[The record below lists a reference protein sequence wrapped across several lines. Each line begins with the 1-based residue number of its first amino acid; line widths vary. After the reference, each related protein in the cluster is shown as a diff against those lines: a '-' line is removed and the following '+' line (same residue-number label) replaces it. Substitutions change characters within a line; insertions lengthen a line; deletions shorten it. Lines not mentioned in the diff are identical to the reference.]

1 MPQSMI
7 PFFIVMLA
15 VGIIGTALLFAF
27 KNAKPIVK
35 TMILA
40 VMLVLF
46 AVLVFLMNKAL
57 LNG

>member
-1 MPQSMI
+1 MPQSII
-7 PFFIVMLA
+7 PFFIGMLV

>member
-1 MPQSMI
+1 MPQSI
-7 PFFIVMLA
+7 
-15 VGIIGTALLFAF
+15 

-35 TMILA
+35 IMILA

>member
-1 MPQSMI
+1 MI
-7 PFFIVMLA
+7 PFFIGVLA

-35 TMILA
+35 ILILA

-46 AVLVFLMNKAL
+46 AVLIFLMFKAL

>member
-35 TMILA
+35 IMILA

>member
-1 MPQSMI
+1 
-7 PFFIVMLA
+7 MLA

-35 TMILA
+35 IMILA

>member
-7 PFFIVMLA
+7 PFFIGMLA

-27 KNAKPIVK
+27 KKAKPIVK
-35 TMILA
+35 IMILA

>member
-1 MPQSMI
+1 MPQSII
-7 PFFIVMLA
+7 PFFIGMLV

-35 TMILA
+35 IMILA

>member
-1 MPQSMI
+1 MPQSII
-7 PFFIVMLA
+7 PFFIGMLA